1 MKCDSPLA
9 LETNLA
15 KSSVSRPAEL
25 SWFFLCRSWH
35 HLYILSENRLQMW
48 GYPFSRRITRE
59 HTLISAAIENFNPK
73 EDGNIKSDRKVAS
86 GKHTKNY

>member
-1 MKCDSPLA
+1 M
-9 LETNLA
+9 
-15 KSSVSRPAEL
+15 
-25 SWFFLCRSWH
+25 LCM
-35 HLYILSENRLQMW
+35 YVMYVCNVCMYECNVCMENRLQMW

-73 EDGNIKSDRKVAS
+73 EDGDIKSDRKVAS